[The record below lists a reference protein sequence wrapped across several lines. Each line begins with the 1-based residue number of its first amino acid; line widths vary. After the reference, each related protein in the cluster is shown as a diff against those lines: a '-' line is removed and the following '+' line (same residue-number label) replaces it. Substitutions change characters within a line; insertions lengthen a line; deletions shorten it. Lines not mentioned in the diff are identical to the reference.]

1 MRKLVEHP
9 RLGSAAWPG
18 LATEAPEWRSC
29 AAVMP
34 VAEPAE
40 RLGNLKTGAALARS
54 EYRAFESGAAAHSSD
69 ESDRELVA
77 RLRDSDATALAALY
91 DRYAPAVHGLT
102 RAILRDERLAEEATH
117 DVFLGVWQ
125 DPNAYQP
132 SRGVFAA
139 WLLRVAR
146 NRAIDLL
153 RCRREQPFT
162 ATVIAE
168 TGQVLD
174 PATWLVDP
182 DPDPADQATT
192 RLLGQDVRRA
202 LASLSPD
209 HRRLLEM
216 AYFGGM
222 TQREIAL
229 AVNRPLG
236 TVKTQIRTAMQRM
249 AELLAETDS
258 RSDGTWQ
265 RGRGQPA
272 AYEVTSG
279 GGAEPR

>member
-1 MRKLVEHP
+1 M
-9 RLGSAAWPG
+9 AA
-18 LATEAPEWRSC
+18 
-29 AAVMP
+29 
-34 VAEPAE
+34 AEPA
-40 RLGNLKTGAALARS
+40 GRS
-54 EYRAFESGAAAHSSD
+54 NGLRTAAAQAPAAEPIAATPTE

-77 RLRDSDATALAALY
+77 RLHDADATALATLY

-102 RAILRDERLAEEATH
+102 RSILRDDRLAEEATH

-125 DPNAYQP
+125 NPNAYQP
-132 SRGVFAA
+132 TRGVFAA

-153 RCRREQPFT
+153 RRRREQPFA

-174 PATWLVDP
+174 PATWLIDP

-192 RLLGQDVRRA
+192 LLIGQDVRRA
-202 LASLSPD
+202 LASLAPD
-209 HRRLLEM
+209 HQRLLEM

-222 TQREIAL
+222 TQREIAA

-249 AELLAETDS
+249 ADLLTAENCGPDGRW
-258 RSDGTWQ
+258 RSSPN
-265 RGRGQPA
+265 QPA
-272 AYEVTSG
+272 SYELTGG

>member
-1 MRKLVEHP
+1 MT
-9 RLGSAAWPG
+9 A
-18 LATEAPEWRSC
+18 
-29 AAVMP
+29 
-34 VAEPAE
+34 AEPTG
-40 RLGNLKTGAALARS
+40 RLNGRRDEATNPAAGPKSWNAVGVPGTVP
-54 EYRAFESGAAAHSSD
+54 EA
-69 ESDRELVA
+69 SDRELVA
-77 RLRDSDATALAALY
+77 RLHDADAAALAALY

-125 DPNAYQP
+125 NPAAYQP
-132 SRGVFAA
+132 ARGVFVA

-153 RCRREQPFT
+153 RRRREQPFA
-162 ATVIAE
+162 ATVVAE
-168 TGQVLD
+168 TGQVID

-182 DPDPADQATT
+182 DPDPADQATS

-202 LASLSPD
+202 LASLAPD

-222 TQREIAL
+222 TQREIAT

-249 AELLAETDS
+249 ADLLAVEEWGPDE
-258 RSDGTWQ
+258 R
-265 RGRGQPA
+265 RHHRPEHRP
-272 AYEVTSG
+272 AYELTG
-279 GGAEPR
+279 GGGVETR

>member
-1 MRKLVEHP
+1 M
-9 RLGSAAWPG
+9 AAN
-18 LATEAPEWRSC
+18 
-29 AAVMP
+29 
-34 VAEPAE
+34 EPAD
-40 RLGNLKTGAALARS
+40 RVNGLKSEATRQPAGSSAWNGTAATPP
-54 EYRAFESGAAAHSSD
+54 EVTD
-69 ESDRELVA
+69 NELVA
-77 RLRDSDATALAALY
+77 RLREADASALATLY
-91 DRYAPAVHGLT
+91 DRYAAAVHGLT
-102 RAILRDERLAEEATH
+102 RGILRDDRLAEEATH

-132 SRGVFAA
+132 ARGVFAA

-153 RCRREQPFT
+153 RRRREQPFA

-182 DPDPADQATT
+182 DPDPADQATS
-192 RLLGQDVRRA
+192 LLVGQDVRRA
-202 LASLSPD
+202 LASLAPD
-209 HRRLLEM
+209 HQRLLEM

-222 TQREIAL
+222 TQREIAA

-249 AELLAETDS
+249 ADLLTVENGGTGKRWAHGDDQAASYEL
-258 RSDGTWQ
+258 
-265 RGRGQPA
+265 
-272 AYEVTSG
+272 TSG